1 MVSLA
6 LWYHTH
12 PSPKRFIC
20 ICIDIFLYF
29 NFADLIETYINF
41 QPNVASVASAEE
53 YNFWTSLIVLMIY
66 ANESFIHT
74 SLCMYVGVFVCIHKH
89 ARTAIASGIYIPVKA
104 ERFLLLVKLL

>member
-1 MVSLA
+1 MVSHTF
-6 LWYHTH
+6 WYHTH

-29 NFADLIETYINF
+29 NFADLIEIYINF
-41 QPNVASVASAEE
+41 QPNVASLASAEE

-74 SLCMYVGVFVCIHKH
+74 FLCMYVCIHKH

-104 ERFLLLVKLL
+104 ERILLLVKLL